1 MFEDRLRPRY
11 LSRERRLT
19 PSETRPCE
27 ATRSG
32 ESGRS
37 PPATS
42 PGQRKARAIVR
53 KYRRNVRYA
62 QLYRLKALVP
72 AVAER
77 EEATEVCTVFHPK
90 VSHHKKYST
99 YLEYVPECLSP
110 RPNWGPPTHSPAG
123 EGGGG
128 SQFRRL
134 EKNPSILST
143 YSVGHTHVAGL
154 CRG

>member
-19 PSETRPCE
+19 TPETRTCE
-27 ATRSG
+27 AARSG

-62 QLYRLKALVP
+62 QLHRLKALVP

-77 EEATEVCTVFHPK
+77 EEATEVCTVFHPA

-99 YLEYVPECLSP
+99 YLKYVCTRVSVPSSEL
-110 RPNWGPPTHSPAG
+110 GPPHPLSSKRVCPPPGTK
-123 EGGGG
+123 GGGD
-128 SQFRRL
+128 
-134 EKNPSILST
+134 ILAC
-143 YSVGHTHVAGL
+143 G
-154 CRG
+154 

>member
-19 PSETRPCE
+19 TPETRSCE

-62 QLYRLKALVP
+62 QLHRLKALVP

-90 VSHHKKYST
+90 VSHHKKIQYI
-99 YLEYVPECLSP
+99 P
-110 RPNWGPPTHSPAG
+110 RVCMYQSVFPLVRIGATPPTLQQASVFPPPG
-123 EGGGG
+123 TKGGGDTLACG
-128 SQFRRL
+128 
-134 EKNPSILST
+134 
-143 YSVGHTHVAGL
+143 
-154 CRG
+154 